1 VKTAEEGTVGIS
13 EEEVMSVG
21 STREPVLPPRSPK
34 EDWLVQLARLQA
46 LLTACPSD
54 LLSRCELAALLETMD
69 LYEEAWVHW
78 KAVIDLDANHLN
90 AREGLVRCHQKTGR
104 HRTIHTVRRSV

>member
-1 VKTAEEGTVGIS
+1 
-13 EEEVMSVG
+13 MSVA

-46 LLTACPSD
+46 LLAACPSD

-69 LYEEAWVHW
+69 LYEEALVHW
-78 KAVIDLDANHLN
+78 KVVIDLDANHLN
-90 AREGLVRCHQKTGR
+90 AREGLVRCHQKTG
-104 HRTIHTVRRSV
+104 HHHTTRTMRRSV

>member
-1 VKTAEEGTVGIS
+1 
-13 EEEVMSVG
+13 MSV
-21 STREPVLPPRSPK
+21 EPPRDLLSPPQSSK

-54 LLSRCELAALLETMD
+54 LLSRCELATFLETMD
-69 LYEEAWVHW
+69 MYEEALVHW
-78 KAVIDLDANHLN
+78 KAVIDLDANSLI

-104 HRTIHTVRRSV
+104 HLQPAC